1 MSNIHKLPIIG
12 KFIKTLDR
20 DIKKYGW
27 QDAARRIIKYTNTSL
42 EIIGKYPKLDI
53 ILAEKGVII
62 VANHPF
68 EAETIALIAS
78 LPTRKDTYLM
88 VNAMFTGLGNS
99 IDKHLIPVYIRHHK
113 NPKIKKRLLKKI
125 MDTFHPQ
132 KEYSPD
138 IEHKKNII
146 NINKASQIV
155 RKGGLVII
163 YPGRRSTDGK
173 WFDGVGYFIK
183 GVGKSKNTY
192 IVQVYSEGTS
202 NWDYLRLHPLLGK
215 ILPKV
220 KIYFSRELPIN
231 KFISENAKEIKNKLE
246 DNYCKWLS
254 TIGKNN

>member
-1 MSNIHKLPIIG
+1 MSNLHKLPIVG
-12 KFIKTLDR
+12 KFINTLNY
-20 DIKKYGW
+20 DINKYGW
-27 QDAARRIIKYTNTSL
+27 QNAARRIIKYTNTRL
-42 EIIGKYPKLDI
+42 EIIGLNPKLHE
-53 ILAEKGVII
+53 ILAKKGVVI

-68 EAETIALIAS
+68 EAETITLIAS
-78 LPTRKDTYLM
+78 LPSRKDAFLI
-88 VNAMFTGLGNS
+88 VNTMFTGLGNS

-113 NPKIKKRLLKKI
+113 NHKAKKRLLKKI

-132 KEYSPD
+132 AEYSPD
-138 IEHKKNII
+138 VEHKKNII

-173 WFDGVGYFIK
+173 WFDGVGYLIK
-183 GVGKSKNTY
+183 GVGKVKNTY

-202 NWDYLRLHPLLGK
+202 NWDYLRLHPFMGK

-220 KIYFSRELPIN
+220 KIYFSQAFPLD
-231 KFISENAKEIKNKLE
+231 KFISVDAKEIKNKLE
-246 DNYCKWLS
+246 NNYIKWLN